1 MNNEKFIDGQSFI
14 YWDDENQCY
23 VSGVQFSGFKNEDMA
38 MNVSNIIL
46 DQINDTI
53 MRHSK
58 RKN

>member
-38 MNVSNIIL
+38 MNVSNNIGSN
-46 DQINDTI
+46 Q
-53 MRHSK
+53 
-58 RKN
+58 